1 MKSFNS
7 FFVLL
12 LILVTL
18 PTHAQRRKAVP
29 KLAPADAETSDYPK
43 FTYDLGVSV
52 GSTNVT
58 TNGVTNS
65 YSYTEANLG
74 LNTFFNPW
82 LNWRNAAFGRFGSGL
97 TSVYGLDTGARLGVS
112 LDAGV
117 AGIALFGGGG
127 YRFVTQGTNAPFGE
141 AGAQFSLA
149 GLRLGGGVKVVFN
162 SAVTSGAPNDTQY
175 FLILSGSG
183 QL

>member
-1 MKSFNS
+1 MLT
-7 FFVLL
+7 V
-12 LILVTL
+12 ILVCLVAL
-18 PTHAQRRKAVP
+18 PCWAQKRKAVP
-29 KLAPADAETSDYPK
+29 KLAPVEADSSDYPK
-43 FTYDLGVSV
+43 FTYDLGVSL

-58 TNGVTNS
+58 TNGATQS

-74 LNTFFNPW
+74 VNTFFNPW
-82 LNWRNAAFGRFGSGL
+82 LNWRNAAFGRFGSGI
-97 TSVYGLDTGARLGVS
+97 TNVYGLDTGARLGAS
-112 LDAGV
+112 LDVGV

-162 SAVTSGAPNDTQY
+162 SAIVSGAPNDTQY